1 MSQDTLIWASKDTDM
16 SLPTFVLLSME
27 KYYVL
32 NVVPLSQMMTQAGQ
46 YSVSSALIIVAP
58 KD

>member
-1 MSQDTLIWASKDTDM
+1 M
-16 SLPTFVLLSME
+16 SLPTFIMLSME

-32 NVVPLSQMMTQAGQ
+32 NVVPLSQMMTQQSQ
-46 YSVSSALIIVAP
+46 YNVTSALIIVAP

>member
-1 MSQDTLIWASKDTDM
+1 MSQDTLIWSSSHTEM
-16 SLPTFVLLSME
+16 SLPTFIMLSME

-32 NVVPLSQMMTQAGQ
+32 NVVPLSQMMTKQSQ
-46 YSVSSALIIVAP
+46 YNVTSALIIVAP